1 MVWAAALTAALGPI
15 EHYPNAKAMT
25 GRAGLLPRR
34 YQSAQVDQANGRL
47 ARRAHRRLRGVRLG
61 IADTLIACNQHCG
74 ALAAPWRALGQDPRH
89 RHVKIALRFARIACS
104 MVAGRQVFRHPCRRQ
119 RQAIL
124 DKRRAFHRAHDTPWP
139 QTLAD
144 RNHTVPQLP
153 VAESAAEAR
162 PLAERLPD
170 FTRAHP
176 GPGAAT
182 LGRPAGHGAGPL
194 GGGSGTIKGIR
205 AEQPH
210 VAAPGPGRERLGG
223 SQGSTPR
230 YSVALSRI
238 SNA

>member
-1 MVWAAALTAALGPI
+1 VVWAAALTAALGPI

-104 MVAGRQVFRHPCRRQ
+104 MVAGRQVFCHPCRRQ

-176 GPGAAT
+176 GPRG
-182 LGRPAGHGAGPL
+182 PPPL
-194 GGGSGTIKGIR
+194 GDLRAMVRARLGVGQVPSRGSG
-205 AEQPH
+205 Q
-210 VAAPGPGRERLGG
+210 
-223 SQGSTPR
+223 
-230 YSVALSRI
+230 
-238 SNA
+238 SNPT